1 VIAEEDFRLRGQG
14 DVFGTRQHGM
24 PDFRIA
30 DLERDVDLLA
40 AARDAAFDLV
50 DGDPALER
58 AENAPIRR
66 WLELLAARDADLA
79 RQG

>member
-14 DVFGTRQHGM
+14 DVFGTRQHGT

-40 AARDAAFDLV
+40 AARDTAFDLV
-50 DGDPALER
+50 DGDPVLER
-58 AENAPIRR
+58 TENAPIRR
-66 WLELLAARDADLA
+66 WLDRLAARDAGIA

>member
-1 VIAEEDFRLRGQG
+1 VIAEEDLRLRGQG
-14 DVFGTRQHGM
+14 DVFGTRQHGT

-50 DGDPALER
+50 DGDPLLDR
-58 AENAPIRR
+58 PENVPIRR
-66 WLELLAARDADLA
+66 WLDRLAAKDADLA